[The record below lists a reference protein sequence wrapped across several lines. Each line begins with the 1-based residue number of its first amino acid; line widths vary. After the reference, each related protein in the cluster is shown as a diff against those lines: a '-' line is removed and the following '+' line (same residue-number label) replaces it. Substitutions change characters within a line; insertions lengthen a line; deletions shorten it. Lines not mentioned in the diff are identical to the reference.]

1 MRLAFYFLLLMGG
14 LRFGFFITC
23 EETLDFTT
31 TYQAKEHQ
39 NLAHVLSSLDFE
51 PHTDV
56 LLKLNQ
62 QGWHKIFKHGDFS
75 RWSQGLNALPDV
87 QADVD
92 ILHQVCVQSVAHI
105 DKEKVEQALKQLHPW
120 RKGPFDILGVH
131 IDTEWRSDWKWQR
144 VLPHISPLQDK
155 MVLDIGCGS
164 GYHMWRMLG
173 EGAKLVLGIDPS
185 PLFSF
190 HFASV
195 KRYQPDAA
203 NFLIPT
209 GIDEMPSC
217 MQCFDTVF
225 SMGILYHRREPLE
238 HLYKIRSL
246 LKKGGELVLET
257 LVVDGDETT
266 CLVPSGRYAKM
277 RNVWFIPS
285 VAMLT
290 IWLQRAGFKNIR
302 CVDLNTTSIEEQRST
317 EWMTFESLPDFLDT
331 QDRQKTVEGYQ
342 APKRA
347 VMLANYDF

>member
-1 MRLAFYFLLLMGG
+1 MDFYDSILV
-14 LRFGFFITC
+14 C
-23 EETLDFTT
+23 EENLDATT
-31 TYQAKEHQ
+31 TYITKQQQTLAQALAGHMLTEHISA
-39 NLAHVLSSLDFE
+39 LLDL
-51 PHTDV
+51 D
-56 LLKLNQ
+56 KK
-62 QGWHKIFKHGDFS
+62 GWKSIQAHGDFL

-87 QADVD
+87 QADVN
-92 ILHQVCVQSVAHI
+92 ISHQVCVQSVADI
-105 DKEKVEQALKQLHPW
+105 DEEKVEQALKQLHPW
-120 RKGPFDILGVH
+120 RKGPFHILGVH

-144 VLPHISPLQDK
+144 VLPHISPLQNRV
-155 MVLDIGCGS
+155 VLDIGCGS

-190 HFASV
+190 HFASI

-209 GIDEMPSC
+209 GIDEMPHG

-238 HLYKIRSL
+238 HLYKIRNL

-302 CVDLNTTSIEEQRST
+302 CVDLNTTSTEEQRST
-317 EWMTFESLPDFLDT
+317 EWMTFESLPQFLDAN
-331 QDRQKTVEGYQ
+331 DPHKTIEGYQ

>member
-1 MRLAFYFLLLMGG
+1 MDFHDSILV
-14 LRFGFFITC
+14 C
-23 EETLDFTT
+23 EENLDATT
-31 TYQAKEHQ
+31 TYITKQQQVLAQALAEH
-39 NLAHVLSSLDFE
+39 LLTGHVSALLDL
-51 PHTDV
+51 D
-56 LLKLNQ
+56 KK
-62 QGWHKIFKHGDFS
+62 GWQSVQAHGDFS

-87 QADVD
+87 QAEVE
-92 ILHQVCVQSVAHI
+92 ILHQVCVQC
-105 DKEKVEQALKQLHPW
+105 VEQTDIDQKKVTQALQQLHPW
-120 RKGPFDILGVH
+120 RKGPFEVFGVH

-144 VLPHISPLQDK
+144 VLPHISSLQDK
-155 MVLDIGCGS
+155 VVLDIGCGS

-190 HFASV
+190 HFASI
-195 KRYQPDAA
+195 KRYQPDAS

-209 GIDEMPSC
+209 GIDDMPEG
-217 MQCFDTVF
+217 MRCFDTVF

-266 CLVPSGRYAKM
+266 CLVPRGRYAKM

-285 VAMLT
+285 VAMLS

-302 CVDLNTTSIEEQRST
+302 CVDLNTTSTDEQRST
-317 EWMTFESLPDFLDT
+317 AWMTFESLVDYLDS
-331 QDRQKTVEGYQ
+331 DDAQKTIEGYQ
-342 APKRA
+342 APKRV
-347 VMLANYDF
+347 VMVATYEL